1 MKNISFIITL
11 FFIVSLS
18 SLEKIS
24 AQPYTI
30 KRLGMEDGLSSNY
43 TQKIIQDQK
52 GYIWVATSSG
62 LNRFDGQKFILYGQ
76 DNHKTEQNW
85 INSLLADPT
94 NDNVWVGT
102 DQGLFYFDYPTGS
115 MMPHATPLSHLDKNI
130 TGLTAATDSGIWITH
145 HTAGVIHWSAQDTTC
160 YTPQTVLGL
169 KGPFQT
175 AVDDGNGNLYIGHS
189 DKGLSIISIKNNFCK
204 NYRHI
209 PGNQNS
215 LPDNSVNVIYK
226 DKSHN
231 IWLGTNNGLV
241 LFNPQ
246 KESFTTFR
254 QMEDNEHSLLGNQV
268 ADIKQMNDGTLWIST
283 YLGGVSIFN
292 LLENTFTPPAQAIF
306 TRITASNDGHGL
318 SSPNAQSIIQDSFG
332 NIWIGNY
339 RGGIDFISHTQPL
352 FNTITYKTE
361 KYGHNCN
368 KQVWGLWADNNR
380 QIWLGGEGELGIY
393 KEGKEIEIIPL
404 NQCRLNK
411 QTHISV
417 IHQDKHGDLWLGT
430 HKHGVAIYHPDT
442 KRITCIGDD
451 KDGSLDILCFYE
463 DTDGKIWIGTQSGLY
478 SAYNRELTQED
489 KINRLLTNKGIRS
502 ILRDKNG
509 KLWIGAKGLFL
520 FDDKGQL
527 FQELTTEQ
535 SFPIRSVNYL
545 MEDSRKRIWVGTNDG
560 ILVSE
565 MPAIWKIIPIMGRKK
580 DCKTPMYAP
589 YRKTM
594 TEPSGSVPM
603 PVFHDWTKRQ
613 RLSTITTTM
622 TEYPWETLWTD
633 LPAFPL
639 TESSISVHKAEPVTL
654 LPVKSTLSVNRHRS
668 PSHNFLFTTNRQKAK
683 IQSIP
688 FLSPMPTYSSPIIK
702 IHSRFHSMY

>member
-85 INSLLADPT
+85 INGLLADPT

-189 DKGLSIISIKNNFCK
+189 EKGLSIVSIKNNFCK

-502 ILRDKNG
+502 ILKDKNG

>member
-1 MKNISFIITL
+1 MRKYQRSPIPLNAWEWKTDYPATTHKNY
-11 FFIVSLS
+11 
-18 SLEKIS
+18 
-24 AQPYTI
+24 P
-30 KRLGMEDGLSSNY
+30 RP
-43 TQKIIQDQK
+43 K

-145 HTAGVIHWSAQDTTC
+145 HTAGVIHWSAQDTTY

>member
-1 MKNISFIITL
+1 M
-11 FFIVSLS
+11 
-18 SLEKIS
+18 
-24 AQPYTI
+24 
-30 KRLGMEDGLSSNY
+30 
-43 TQKIIQDQK
+43 
-52 GYIWVATSSG
+52 
-62 LNRFDGQKFILYGQ
+62 
-76 DNHKTEQNW
+76 
-85 INSLLADPT
+85 LLRR
-94 NDNVWVGT
+94 
-102 DQGLFYFDYPTGS
+102 
-115 MMPHATPLSHLDKNI
+115 
-130 TGLTAATDSGIWITH
+130 
-145 HTAGVIHWSAQDTTC
+145 
-160 YTPQTVLGL
+160 
-169 KGPFQT
+169 
-175 AVDDGNGNLYIGHS
+175 
-189 DKGLSIISIKNNFCK
+189 
-204 NYRHI
+204 YR
-209 PGNQNS
+209 
-215 LPDNSVNVIYK
+215 
-226 DKSHN
+226 
-231 IWLGTNNGLV
+231 
-241 LFNPQ
+241 
-246 KESFTTFR
+246 R
-254 QMEDNEHSLLGNQV
+254 
-268 ADIKQMNDGTLWIST
+268 
-283 YLGGVSIFN
+283 
-292 LLENTFTPPAQAIF
+292 
-306 TRITASNDGHGL
+306 
-318 SSPNAQSIIQDSFG
+318 
-332 NIWIGNY
+332 
-339 RGGIDFISHTQPL
+339 
-352 FNTITYKTE
+352 
-361 KYGHNCN
+361 
-368 KQVWGLWADNNR
+368 
-380 QIWLGGEGELGIY
+380 
-393 KEGKEIEIIPL
+393 
-404 NQCRLNK
+404 
-411 QTHISV
+411 
-417 IHQDKHGDLWLGT
+417 
-430 HKHGVAIYHPDT
+430 
-442 KRITCIGDD
+442 
-451 KDGSLDILCFYE
+451 
-463 DTDGKIWIGTQSGLY
+463 KIWIGTQSGLY

-502 ILRDKNG
+502 ILKDKNG

-702 IHSRFHSMY
+702 YIQDFIQCTRLCHQLTSRVFLHSGRIGKHLVQHTRRKANHFQKYSTRTLYL

>member
-62 LNRFDGQKFILYGQ
+62 LNQFDGQKFILYGQ

>member
-283 YLGGVSIFN
+283 YLGGVRIFN

-451 KDGSLDILCFYE
+451 K
-463 DTDGKIWIGTQSGLY
+463 
-478 SAYNRELTQED
+478 
-489 KINRLLTNKGIRS
+489 
-502 ILRDKNG
+502 
-509 KLWIGAKGLFL
+509 
-520 FDDKGQL
+520 
-527 FQELTTEQ
+527 
-535 SFPIRSVNYL
+535 
-545 MEDSRKRIWVGTNDG
+545 MEAWTS
-560 ILVSE
+560 
-565 MPAIWKIIPIMGRKK
+565 
-580 DCKTPMYAP
+580 YA
-589 YRKTM
+589 
-594 TEPSGSVPM
+594 
-603 PVFHDWTKRQ
+603 
-613 RLSTITTTM
+613 ST
-622 TEYPWETLWTD
+622 
-633 LPAFPL
+633 
-639 TESSISVHKAEPVTL
+639 
-654 LPVKSTLSVNRHRS
+654 
-668 PSHNFLFTTNRQKAK
+668 K
-683 IQSIP
+683 IQ
-688 FLSPMPTYSSPIIK
+688 TEKYG
-702 IHSRFHSMY
+702 

>member
-85 INSLLADPT
+85 INGLLADPT

-189 DKGLSIISIKNNFCK
+189 DKGLSIVSIKNNFCK

-502 ILRDKNG
+502 ILKDKNG

>member
-43 TQKIIQDQK
+43 TQKIIQNQK

-85 INSLLADPT
+85 INGLLADPT

-189 DKGLSIISIKNNFCK
+189 DKGLSIVSIKNNFCK

-502 ILRDKNG
+502 ILKDKNG

>member
-85 INSLLADPT
+85 INGLLADPT

-189 DKGLSIISIKNNFCK
+189 DKGLSIVSIKNNFCK

-254 QMEDNEHSLLGNQV
+254 QMENNEHSLLGNQV

-502 ILRDKNG
+502 ILKDKNG

>member
-85 INSLLADPT
+85 INGLLADPT

-189 DKGLSIISIKNNFCK
+189 DKGLSIVSIKNNFCK

-417 IHQDKHGDLWLGT
+417 IHQDKHGDLWLGYPQT
-430 HKHGVAIYHPDT
+430 WCSH
-442 KRITCIGDD
+442 
-451 KDGSLDILCFYE
+451 
-463 DTDGKIWIGTQSGLY
+463 
-478 SAYNRELTQED
+478 
-489 KINRLLTNKGIRS
+489 
-502 ILRDKNG
+502 
-509 KLWIGAKGLFL
+509 
-520 FDDKGQL
+520 
-527 FQELTTEQ
+527 
-535 SFPIRSVNYL
+535 
-545 MEDSRKRIWVGTNDG
+545 
-560 ILVSE
+560 
-565 MPAIWKIIPIMGRKK
+565 
-580 DCKTPMYAP
+580 
-589 YRKTM
+589 
-594 TEPSGSVPM
+594 
-603 PVFHDWTKRQ
+603 
-613 RLSTITTTM
+613 LS
-622 TEYPWETLWTD
+622 
-633 LPAFPL
+633 
-639 TESSISVHKAEPVTL
+639 S
-654 LPVKSTLSVNRHRS
+654 
-668 PSHNFLFTTNRQKAK
+668 
-683 IQSIP
+683 
-688 FLSPMPTYSSPIIK
+688 
-702 IHSRFHSMY
+702 